1 MLSENPVPLWKSA
14 PFLRLVLPL
23 IAGIGFQISC
33 PFQHPVLPLIVFF
46 ISFIA
51 LLFFH
56 HLPVAVKFRLAW
68 VSGACINCLLFATG
82 VLLTWQH
89 TLPNQPGWYG
99 HHFPD
104 SSYALV
110 TIEEP
115 LVEKPK
121 SFKVTAAVEKIIH
134 GNSVEKVTGKVL
146 LYFAKDSAAGT
157 LQYGQQVLVPNR
169 FQRVK
174 NSGNPGGFDYEQ
186 YCRFRNIFHHAFLA
200 SGDWQLMPTTSASTF
215 RQVLF
220 QRRENFLRLLEKYI
234 PGRQEAALAEALLL
248 GYRDN
253 IDKDLVQAYANTGVV
268 HIIAISGLHLGL
280 IYGLLLWL
288 LTPLRDHQRRWRY
301 IKPILIIAALWLFAL
316 LTGAAPSVLRSA
328 TMFTAVVAG
337 KFFLH
342 RHTSVYNTLA
352 ASAFLLLCYNPYFL
366 MEVGFQLS

>member
-33 PFQHPVLPLIVFF
+33 PFQHPFLPLIVFF
-46 ISFIA
+46 ISFIT
-51 LLFFH
+51 LLLFH
-56 HLPVAVKFRLAW
+56 HLHVALKFRLAW

-121 SFKVTAAVEKIIH
+121 SFKATAAVEKIIC

-146 LYFAKDSAAGT
+146 LYFAKDSATET

-200 SGDWQLMPTTSASTF
+200 SGDWQLMHTTNASTF
-215 RQVLF
+215 HQALF

-253 IDKDLVQAYANTGVV
+253 IDKD
-268 HIIAISGLHLGL
+268 
-280 IYGLLLWL
+280 
-288 LTPLRDHQRRWRY
+288 
-301 IKPILIIAALWLFAL
+301 
-316 LTGAAPSVLRSA
+316 
-328 TMFTAVVAG
+328 
-337 KFFLH
+337 
-342 RHTSVYNTLA
+342 
-352 ASAFLLLCYNPYFL
+352 
-366 MEVGFQLS
+366 